1 MTGNGKINLT
11 ESEKERGLEPQ
22 WMPLQKA
29 MDMFSRYQDYASI
42 SEEKRGSY
50 LREYTALKN
59 LRLSD

>member
-1 MTGNGKINLT
+1 MINLT
-11 ESEKERGLEPQ
+11 EAEKERGLEPQ
-22 WMPLQKA
+22 WVPFNEAIDL
-29 MDMFSRYQDYASI
+29 FSHHQDYAKI